1 MSQRRFPDLEGT
13 MLAIIEILLALCV
26 ISVLVVVMF
35 FIWFWAWDLFKSLLS
50 SGTRTT
56 D

>member
-1 MSQRRFPDLEGT
+1 